1 MIQDLF
7 FFLKTRERYPEKQL
21 PTLENLQVISCR
33 TVCLFMKACILTPL
47 YLNALNVLQVQNLDL
62 SPLRVYVAP
71 QAPQPPHPHQ
81 SMGPKLSC
89 TAHA

>member
-1 MIQDLF
+1 
-7 FFLKTRERYPEKQL
+7 
-21 PTLENLQVISCR
+21 
-33 TVCLFMKACILTPL
+33 MKACILTPL

-62 SPLRVYVAP
+62 SPLRVCVAP
-71 QAPQPPHPHQ
+71 QAPQPPHPYQ